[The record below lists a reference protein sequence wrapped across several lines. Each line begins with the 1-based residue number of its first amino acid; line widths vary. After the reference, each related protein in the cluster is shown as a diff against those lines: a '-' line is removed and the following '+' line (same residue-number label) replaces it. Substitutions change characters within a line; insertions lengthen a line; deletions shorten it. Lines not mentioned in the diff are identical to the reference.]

1 MKSTLKNS
9 VRLLGNLGANPEV
22 REFAE
27 GKKLVKFNIATNENY
42 KDADGNKVTETQW
55 HNAVAWGRVADYA
68 EKYLEKGSE
77 VTLEGR
83 LVNRS
88 YTDKEGVKKYVTE
101 IIVNEIMP
109 VNSKKKP

>member
-1 MKSTLKNS
+1 MKSSLKNS

-22 REFAE
+22 REFAG
-27 GKKLVKFNIATNENY
+27 GKKLVKLNLATNENY

-55 HNAVAWGRVADYA
+55 HNAVAWGRTAEFA

-77 VTLEGR
+77 IAIEGR

-88 YTDKEGVKKYVTE
+88 YTDKEGVKKFITE
-101 IIVNEIMP
+101 IHVDEILP
-109 VNSKKKP
+109 VAPKKKA